1 MGLGESGAAAMVP
14 PAYGVTETKCPKCGH
29 TMTSKADGTMS
40 CPNCGYEAPASK
52 AFHWDV
58 EVKGANWDVKETGD
72 GTLVIEGY
80 ASTWMEDRD
89 GDTIMRDAFD
99 ESLPNYL
106 NDNPV
111 LLKDHDRTKVLGRI
125 TKAAVDDYGLKIRAE
140 VPKPE
145 AGEEAWKFTTYNDI
159 KRGLRRALSIGGVF
173 SRGKDAFKTIYK
185 VNLYEISNIAVPSNP
200 KSLFRVIS
208 EKGISFAETKDSAA
222 EINDLPDDA
231 FAYIEP
237 GGEKDSEGKTTPRDK
252 RHFPIHDA
260 SHVRNALA
268 RLSGSQS
275 PFADKARPKVMAAAK
290 KFGVD
295 VSDKSENSPQEA
307 KVIMTETTKSADGM
321 VTIKQA
327 DLDAL
332 MTLKDKLESDAKA
345 AALEAEAEKR
355 AREMMA
361 AEEKSAKE
369 AEAKAAEEAKRLS
382 DLVDAK
388 LASLRSGRK
397 FVATPATGVTAPG
410 AKSAQKADSMVHLL
424 YRKAQ
429 GDPEAREKLVEIST
443 KAAEEYGIKALGEA
457 TASAGYLVPPVYWQ
471 QGIAEYRLA
480 AAKVRA
486 LCTVI
491 PGIATNLVYMPRET
505 GIASVGWTAE
515 NAAKPST
522 DQTFGQIAVNIFT
535 LAGISKVSRQL
546 LEDSSPAVDMIVRK
560 DLGRL
565 LGQAEDIA
573 FINGSGTGQP
583 TGLLNTAGILT
594 GAIGANTIADAI
606 AAAIAAIQSN
616 YFGDPEVI
624 LIHPKHLNTI
634 RTAKDSNNRYIFEPS
649 FFAGADPRNRAFQ
662 DNGSNLGGGYSDMPG
677 DNLGRVSA
685 GGPQGTVWGLPLY
698 SDANIPT
705 PTNAGQIVVGA
716 LSESYVLE
724 RTGVTIDVSS
734 EAGTSFEQNQTWF
747 RGEERLGFTA
757 ARQPTA
763 VYTITGLP

>member
-1 MGLGESGAAAMVP
+1 MVP

-29 TMTSKADGTMS
+29 SMASDKDGAMS
-40 CPNCGYEAPASK
+40 CSNCGYEAPASK

-58 EVKGANWDVKETGD
+58 ETKGADWDVKETGD

-89 GDTIMRDAFD
+89 GDAIMRDAFD

-111 LLKDHDRTKVLGRI
+111 LLKDHDRTKVLGAI
-125 TKAAVDDYGLKIRAE
+125 TKAVVDDYGLKIRAE
-140 VPKPE
+140 VPKPVQ
-145 AGEEAWKFTTYNDI
+145 GEEAWKFTTYNDI

-185 VNLYEISNIAVPSNP
+185 VNLYEISNVAVPSNP

-208 EKGISFAETKDSAA
+208 EKGISFAEYKDSAA
-222 EINDLPDDA
+222 EVDNLPDDD

-237 GGEKDSEGKTTPRDK
+237 GGEKDSEGKTTPRSK

-295 VSDKSENSPQEA
+295 VSDNGKSLQEAINMTEVKAEGGNVTLSEKDFKALTDAVETMKSERA
-307 KVIMTETTKSADGM
+307 
-321 VTIKQA
+321 
-327 DLDAL
+327 
-332 MTLKDKLESDAKA
+332 A
-345 AALEAEAEKR
+345 AALEAEAERK
-355 AREMMA
+355 ARQMIA
-361 AEEKSAKE
+361 DEEKAAKD
-369 AEAKAAEEAKRLS
+369 AEAKAAEESKRLS

-388 LASLRSGRK
+388 LAALRSGRK
-397 FVATPATGVTAPG
+397 FVATPAAGM
-410 AKSAQKADSMVHLL
+410 SAAGQKTERADSMVHLL

-457 TASAGYLVPPVYWQ
+457 TSSAGYLVPPVYWQ

-486 LCTVI
+486 LVTVI

-583 TGLLNTAGILT
+583 TGLLNTSGILT
-594 GAIGANTIADAI
+594 GAIGGNTIADAI

-649 FFAGADPRNRAFQ
+649 FFAGADARMRAFM
-662 DNGSNLGGGYSDMPG
+662 DNNGPFGPAGTLGGGFGGGASNPASPMPG
-677 DNLGRVSA
+677 DSYGRVSS
-685 GGPQGTVWGLPLY
+685 GPQGTVWGLPLY
-698 SDANIPT
+698 ADANIPT
-705 PTNAGQIVVGA
+705 PSNTGQIVVGA
-716 LSESYVLE
+716 LSEAYVLE

>member
-1 MGLGESGAAAMVP
+1 MMSA
-14 PAYGVTETKCPKCGH
+14 
-29 TMTSKADGTMS
+29 SKDGS
-40 CPNCGYEAPASK
+40 LKCPNCGYEAPASASK

-58 EVKGANWDVKETGD
+58 ETKGADWDVKETGN

-80 ASTWMEDRD
+80 ASTWIEDRD

-111 LLKDHDRTKVLGRI
+111 LLKDHDRTKVLGAI
-125 TKAAVDDYGLKIRAE
+125 TKAVVDDYGLKIRAE

-145 AGEEAWKFTTYNDI
+145 MGEEAWKFTTYNDI

-173 SRGKDAFKTIYK
+173 SRGKDAFKNIYK

-208 EKGISFAETKDSAA
+208 EKGISFAEYKDSAA
-222 EINDLPDDA
+222 QIDNLPDED

-290 KFGVD
+290 KFGID
-295 VSDKSENSPQEA
+295 VSDNTAKAESQTGGKFIMNEA
-307 KVIMTETTKSADGM
+307 TKSADGN

-332 MTLKDKLESDAKA
+332 IALKEALESDKKA
-345 AALEAEAEKR
+345 AALEVEAEKR

-361 AEEKSAKE
+361 AEEKAAKD
-369 AEAKAAEEAKRLS
+369 AAESKTAEEKRLS

-388 LASLRSGRK
+388 LATLRSGRK
-397 FVATPATGVTAPG
+397 YVATPAAGFPTAG
-410 AKSAQKADSMVHLL
+410 TKSADKPESMVHLL

-429 GDPEAREKLVEIST
+429 GDPEAREKLMEIST
-443 KAAEEYGIKALGEA
+443 KSAEEYGIKALGEA

-486 LCTVI
+486 LVTVI

-583 TGLLNTAGILT
+583 TGLLNTTGILT
-594 GAIGANTIADAI
+594 GAISTNTIADAI
-606 AAAIAAIQSN
+606 ASAISAIQSN

-634 RTAKDSNNRYIFEPS
+634 RTAKDANNRYIFEPS
-649 FFAGADPRNRAFQ
+649 FFAGADARMKAFM
-662 DNGSNLGGGYSDMPG
+662 DNNGPFGPNGTLGGGYSNMPG
-677 DNLGRVSA
+677 DAMGRVSS
-685 GGPQGTVWGLPLY
+685 GPQGTVWGLPLY
-698 SDANIPT
+698 ADANIPT
-705 PTNAGQIVVGA
+705 PANAGQIVVGA